1 MLNVLVH
8 QNDEIDMI
16 TIESAITPPVPKC
29 FFKKGVM
36 IPYINNAQRY
46 HKEYIAGNILIIS
59 FHEAS

>member
-29 FFKKGVM
+29 FFKKGV
-36 IPYINNAQRY
+36 
-46 HKEYIAGNILIIS
+46 
-59 FHEAS
+59 